1 MVWHRWTQSTDS
13 AMPGRGLARYRG
25 MGKRLP
31 ACPGLTGILEAGS
44 TDWEILIGILA
55 SKPFEKPS

>member
-1 MVWHRWTQSTDS
+1 MV
-13 AMPGRGLARYRG
+13 RYGG

-44 TDWEILIGILA
+44 SDRGILIGKLV

>member
-1 MVWHRWTQSTDS
+1 
-13 AMPGRGLARYRG
+13 